1 VQFLILE
8 LQLVYKLVD
17 MFFPELDLGLEGLC
31 LMDLGVGE
39 VLEGLVGWTVV
50 RVEVLVGQTLLQ
62 FLYSVLVLL
71 DFVLFLYQQLLKSL

>member
-1 VQFLILE
+1 MQFLILE

>member
-1 VQFLILE
+1 
-8 LQLVYKLVD
+8 